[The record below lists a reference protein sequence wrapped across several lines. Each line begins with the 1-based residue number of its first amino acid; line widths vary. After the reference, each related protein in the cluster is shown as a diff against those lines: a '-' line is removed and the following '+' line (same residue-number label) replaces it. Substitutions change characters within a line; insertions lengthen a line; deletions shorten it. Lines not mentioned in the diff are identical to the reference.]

1 MRHFKTVLLVAAM
14 LLSFSI
20 LSNAQGGIQ
29 ISNPTQRIMLT
40 VWSNSNQYGPAKV
53 YYGGKYMGSVTLFYR
68 SEPSVGASGCVTFTY
83 TTGPHASVI
92 RIESDEGYIWHTEAN
107 VHRVGDSEGTLR
119 VYCYGEKKKTSSY
132 SSSSYSSSS
141 SSSSSGRSSYSSGYD
156 NSGESSAYRLGG
168 QIGSSLVNSVG
179 NAVIGA
185 STVYMDGYPNLQ
197 LQAGWSSQF
206 GEYVA
211 VGSDLGGMG
220 GVYLQGTFH
229 KDLFAKEKTRGL
241 DAWGFRLGFYG
252 GDEEHTFRF
261 NIAGYQKYS
270 LPKNPAAVGVE
281 LNYSR
286 YFMPRLGINI
296 GVGGYGYDKAHNQ
309 SGFLFDFNIGLA
321 YKLFSK

>member
-1 MRHFKTVLLVAAM
+1 MRHFKAVLLVAAM

-29 ISNPTQRIMLT
+29 TYNPTQRIRLT
-40 VWSNSNQYGPAKV
+40 VWSNTNQYGHAKV
-53 YYGGKYMGSVTLFYR
+53 YYGGKFMGTITSFYS
-68 SEPSVGASGCVTFTY
+68 SEPGVGAAGCITFTY

-92 RIESDEGYIWHTEAN
+92 RIESDNGYIWHQEAN
-107 VHRVGDSEGTLR
+107 IHRVGDDSGTLR

-156 NSGESSAYRLGG
+156 YSGESSASRIGG
-168 QIGSSLVNSVG
+168 QIGSGIANTLG
-179 NAVIGA
+179 NAAMTA
-185 STVYMDGYPNLQ
+185 SRIPMDGYPNLQ
-197 LQAGWSSQF
+197 LQAGYSSQF

-211 VGSDLGGMG
+211 VGTDLGGIG
-220 GVYLQGTFH
+220 GAYFQGIFH
-229 KDLFAKEKTRGL
+229 KDYFAENKTRGL
-241 DAWGFRLGFYG
+241 DAWGFRVGFYG
-252 GDEEHTFRF
+252 GDEKRTFRF
-261 NIAGYQKYS
+261 NIAVYEKYS